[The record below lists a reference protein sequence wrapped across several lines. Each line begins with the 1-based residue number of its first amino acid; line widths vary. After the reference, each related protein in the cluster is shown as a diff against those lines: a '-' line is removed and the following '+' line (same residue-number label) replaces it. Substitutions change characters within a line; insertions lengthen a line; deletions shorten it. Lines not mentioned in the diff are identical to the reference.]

1 MSQPRLVL
9 HIGPHKTGTTY
20 LQSRLLQHAAAL
32 RAHSGINYVQAGIGP
47 QFGHHKLCA
56 ELRQGGP
63 GEAWAAAAQEWTHY
77 PCHIISSENFS
88 RLPPAAVATLAEL
101 LAGLKVEI
109 CYVLRRPE
117 ALLYAAWQE
126 QVKHGSPHSLP
137 EFVAP
142 HLAAPAHSPLLNPQ
156 VLLAPY
162 LQAFEGRLRV
172 LSYDA
177 IRAEGHS
184 LVTALFEG
192 LQLGAA
198 PATDNAVVNK
208 SMRLDRAE
216 ALRALNAWELSR
228 HAVGQASPFMRA
240 DGALFN
246 TRQFLA
252 VAKQSP
258 TCLAHLISAQEGHL
272 RELPQASGSAL
283 QQPRQ
288 QFLAQHPRACVGPW
302 RDTADGPPPAAA
314 ETSGPGLPWVQSAW
328 LLRPGV
334 PDALAELAALVRQAE
349 PTSSSSS
356 SAAAPGE

>member
-1 MSQPRLVL
+1 MSRPRLLL

-32 RAHSGINYVQAGIGP
+32 RAGQGINYVQAGIGP

-56 ELRQGGP
+56 ELRHTGP
-63 GEAWAAAAQEWTHY
+63 GEAWAAAAQEWAQY

-88 RLPPAAVATLAEL
+88 RLPAAAVATLAEL
-101 LAGLKVEI
+101 LAGLEVEV

-126 QVKHGSPHSLP
+126 QVKHGSPQSLP

-142 HLAAPAHSPLLNPQ
+142 HLAAPEDSPLLNPQ

-162 LQAFEGRLRV
+162 LQAFGGRLRL
-172 LSYDA
+172 LSYDGA
-177 IRAEGHS
+177 RAAGQS

-192 LQLGAA
+192 LTLGAPPGA
-198 PATDNAVVNK
+198 DNAVVNK

-216 ALRALNAWELSR
+216 TLRALNAWELGR
-228 HAVGQASPFMRA
+228 QPAGQASPHLRS

-246 TRQFLA
+246 TRQFLE

-258 TCLAHLISAQEGHL
+258 ECLAHIVRAQEGYLCTL
-272 RELPQASGSAL
+272 RQATSPAL
-283 QQPRQ
+283 EQVRQ
-288 QFLAQHPRACVGPW
+288 HFLAQHTQACVGPW
-302 RDTADGPPPAAA
+302 QQQADATAATEETCGPAM
-314 ETSGPGLPWVQSAW
+314 PWLQSAW

-349 PTSSSSS
+349 QPSTT
-356 SAAAPGE
+356 APGL